1 MDKEADGEIEETAI
15 PEILFA
21 DLDGLQTFKVFYSIE
36 ELIETSQDIPPRIL
50 NRLRNRIE

>member
-21 DLDGLQTFKVFYSIE
+21 DLDGLQTFKVFYYIE